1 MTTLD
6 LKRGNKWGAL
16 DFAVDVTVQPSQ
28 MENRSMSS
36 EVASSVKALPKQSKR
51 WGADKLYTNLSYL
64 LMILPGAVWLF
75 LFSYL
80 PMPGIIMAFKDY
92 KLARPPADAWLQNR
106 FVYSLFNSP
115 WVGLENFRYL
125 TLPTNIENTLI
136 YIRNTVLYNL
146 LFMVV
151 GLVLAVALAVIIFEL
166 TNRFLA
172 KLYHSILFLP
182 YFISW
187 IVVAYVVY
195 ALGSSAGILNN
206 VFSTMGF
213 APIEIYK
220 EKGYWPF
227 IFLLANV
234 WKYTGNGSI
243 IYLATITGIPRELYE
258 AAAVD
263 GAGKWKQ
270 FTAITLPHLT
280 PVIMLL
286 QILAVG
292 RILGSDFD
300 MFYTLPNGAAL
311 VKDVTYTLDV
321 FVYSMLRSATPL
333 GYPAAAAF
341 VQSVFGFILI
351 LITNWIVRKVR
362 PELALF

>member
-1 MTTLD
+1 M
-6 LKRGNKWGAL
+6 
-16 DFAVDVTVQPSQ
+16 V
-28 MENRSMSS
+28 
-36 EVASSVKALPKQSKR
+36 
-51 WGADKLYTNLSYL
+51 
-64 LMILPGAVWLF
+64 LPGAIWLF

-80 PMPGIIMAFKDY
+80 PMPGIIMAFKTY
-92 KLARPPADAWLQNR
+92 RLQRPPADFWIQNK
-106 FVYSLFNSP
+106 FIYSLITSP
-115 WVGLENFRYL
+115 WVGLKNFEYL
-125 TLPTNIENTLI
+125 TLPTNIDNTLT

-151 GLVLAVALAVIIFEL
+151 GLVFSVALAVIIYEL
-166 TNRFLA
+166 TNRFWA

-195 ALGSSAGILNN
+195 ALGSSNGIINSILA
-206 VFSTMGF
+206 SMGLG
-213 APIEIYK
+213 PIEVYK
-220 EKGYWPF
+220 VKVAWPI
-227 IFLLANV
+227 IFLVANI

-243 IYLATITGIPRELYE
+243 IYLAVITGIDRELYE
-258 AAAVD
+258 AAAMD

-270 FTAITLPHLT
+270 FLNITLPHLI
-280 PVIMLL
+280 PVIVLL

-292 RILGSDFD
+292 RIFGSDFD

-321 FVYSMLRSATPL
+321 FVYNMLRSGSPL

-341 VQSVFGFILI
+341 LQSMVGFILI
-351 LITNWIVRKVR
+351 LVTNYRCAKDKTRIGIVLKNF
-362 PELALF
+362 LQK

>member
-1 MTTLD
+1 
-6 LKRGNKWGAL
+6 
-16 DFAVDVTVQPSQ
+16 
-28 MENRSMSS
+28 MSL
-36 EVASSVKALPKQSKR
+36 EVAPPVQSTPKKKKR
-51 WGADKLYTNLSYL
+51 WGADKIYSNLSYL
-64 LMILPGAVWLF
+64 LMVLPGVIWLF

-92 KLARPPADAWLQNR
+92 RLARPPADYFIQNK
-106 FVYSLFNSP
+106 FVYSLITSP
-115 WVGLENFRYL
+115 WVGLDNFRYL
-125 TLPTNIENTLI
+125 TLPTNIDNTI
-136 YIRNTVLYNL
+136 TYVRNTIFYNL

-151 GLVLAVALAVIIFEL
+151 GLVLSVMLAVMIFEL
-166 TNRFLA
+166 TNHLLA
-172 KLYHSILFLP
+172 KIYHSIFFLP
-182 YFISW
+182 FFISW

-195 ALGSSAGILNN
+195 ALGSSTGIINSITDTLGLG
-206 VFSTMGF
+206 S
-213 APIEIYK
+213 IELYK
-220 EKGYWPF
+220 EKIYWPF
-227 IFLLANV
+227 IFVIANI

-243 IYLATITGIPRELYE
+243 LYLATITGIGRELYE

-270 FTAITLPHLT
+270 FTSITLPHLM
-280 PVIMLL
+280 PVIVLL

-311 VKDVTYTLDV
+311 VKDATYTLDV

-341 VQSVFGFILI
+341 LQSAFGFVLI
-351 LITNWIVRKVR
+351 LVTNSIVRRIR
-362 PELALF
+362 PEMALF

>member
-1 MTTLD
+1 
-6 LKRGNKWGAL
+6 
-16 DFAVDVTVQPSQ
+16 
-28 MENRSMSS
+28 MSL
-36 EVASSVKALPKQSKR
+36 EVASSVNTLPKKKKR
-51 WGADKLYTNLSYL
+51 LGSDKVYTNLSYL
-64 LMILPGAVWLF
+64 IMILPGAIWLF

-92 KLARPPADAWLQNR
+92 RLARPPQDGWIQNK
-106 FVYSLFNSP
+106 FIYSLINSS
-115 WVGLENFRYL
+115 WVGLDNFRYL
-125 TLPTNIENTLI
+125 TLPTNIENTLM

-146 LFMVV
+146 LFMVA
-151 GLVLAVALAVIIFEL
+151 GLVLSVALAVIIFEL

-172 KLYHSILFLP
+172 KFYHSILFLP

-195 ALGSSAGILNN
+195 ALGSSGGIINSI
-206 VFSTMGF
+206 FPAMGF
-213 APIEIYK
+213 APIEVYK
-220 EKGYWPF
+220 EESYWPF
-227 IFLLANV
+227 IFLIANI

-263 GAGKWKQ
+263 GAGKWQQ
-270 FTAITLPHLT
+270 FTSITLPHLI
-280 PVIMLL
+280 PVIVLL
-286 QILAVG
+286 QILAIG
-292 RILGSDFD
+292 RLLGSDFD

-311 VKDVTYTLDV
+311 VKNATYTLDV
-321 FVYSMLRSATPL
+321 YVYSMLRSATPL

-351 LITNWIVRKVR
+351 LITNYIVRRTR

>member
-1 MTTLD
+1 MTI
-6 LKRGNKWGAL
+6 
-16 DFAVDVTVQPSQ
+16 
-28 MENRSMSS
+28 
-36 EVASSVKALPKQSKR
+36 EVSSSVKSIPSTDSAKKR
-51 WGADKLYTNLSYL
+51 WSKDKVYTNLSYL
-64 LMILPGAVWLF
+64 LMVLPGAVWLI
-75 LFSYL
+75 LFAYL
-80 PMPGIIMAFKDY
+80 PMPGIVMAFKDY
-92 KLARPPADAWLQNR
+92 RLARPPQDAWIQNK
-106 FVYSLFNSP
+106 FIYSLIQSP
-115 WVGLENFRYL
+115 WVGLENFNYL
-125 TLPTNIENTLI
+125 ILPTNIENTI
-136 YIRNTVLYNL
+136 AYVRNTIVYNL
-146 LFMVV
+146 LFMAI
-151 GLVLAVALAVIIFEL
+151 GLVLSVALAVIIFEL
-166 TNRFLA
+166 TNQLA
-172 KLYHSILFLP
+172 AKFYHSVLFLP

-195 ALGSSAGILNN
+195 ALGSSDGIINSIFGN
-206 VFSTMGF
+206 VGLE
-213 APIEIYK
+213 PIEIYK
-220 EKGYWPF
+220 EKFYWPI
-227 IFLLANV
+227 IFVLANI

-270 FTAITLPHLT
+270 FTSITLPFLA
-280 PVIMLL
+280 PVIVLL
-286 QILAVG
+286 QILAIG

-341 VQSVFGFILI
+341 LQSIFGFILI
-351 LITNWIVRKVR
+351 LVTNFIVRRIR

>member
-1 MTTLD
+1 
-6 LKRGNKWGAL
+6 
-16 DFAVDVTVQPSQ
+16 
-28 MENRSMSS
+28 MSL
-36 EVASSVKALPKQSKR
+36 EVASSVNTLPSKKKR
-51 WGADKLYTNLSYL
+51 LGSDKVYTNLSYL
-64 LMILPGAVWLF
+64 IMILPGAIWLF

-92 KLARPPADAWLQNR
+92 RLARPPQDSWIQNK
-106 FVYSLFNSP
+106 FIYSLINSS
-115 WVGLENFRYL
+115 WVGLDNFRYL
-125 TLPTNIENTLI
+125 TLPTNIENTLM

-146 LFMVV
+146 LFMVA
-151 GLVLAVALAVIIFEL
+151 GLVLSVALAVIIFEL

-172 KLYHSILFLP
+172 KFYHSILFLP

-195 ALGSSAGILNN
+195 ALGSSGGIINSI
-206 VFSTMGF
+206 FPAMGF
-213 APIEIYK
+213 APIEVYK
-220 EKGYWPF
+220 EESYWPF
-227 IFLLANV
+227 IFLIANI

-263 GAGKWKQ
+263 GAGKWQQ
-270 FTAITLPHLT
+270 FTSITLPHLI
-280 PVIMLL
+280 PVIVLL

-311 VKDVTYTLDV
+311 VKNATYTLDV
-321 FVYSMLRSATPL
+321 YVYSMLRSATPL

-351 LITNWIVRKVR
+351 LITNYIVRRTR

>member
-1 MTTLD
+1 MSLEAASAGKSLPTQ
-6 LKRGNKWGAL
+6 KKPNK
-16 DFAVDVTVQPSQ
+16 
-28 MENRSMSS
+28 
-36 EVASSVKALPKQSKR
+36 KR
-51 WGADKLYTNLSYL
+51 WGADQVYTNLSYL
-64 LMILPGAVWLF
+64 LMVLPGAIWLF

-92 KLARPPADAWLQNR
+92 KLARPPQDFWIQNR
-106 FVYSLFNSP
+106 FIYSLINSP
-115 WVGLENFRYL
+115 WVGLENFQYL
-125 TLPTNIENTLI
+125 TLPTNIENTI
-136 YIRNTVLYNL
+136 MYIRNTVLYNL
-146 LFMVV
+146 LFMVA
-151 GLVLAVALAVIIFEL
+151 GLVLSVALAVIIFEL
-166 TNRFLA
+166 TNRFFA

-195 ALGSSAGILNN
+195 ALGSSGGIINSL
-206 VFSTMGF
+206 SATLGF
-213 APIEIYK
+213 APIEVYK
-220 EKGYWPF
+220 EESYWPI
-227 IFLLANV
+227 IFLIANI

-263 GAGKWKQ
+263 GAGKWTQ
-270 FTAITLPHLT
+270 FTNITLPHLI
-280 PVIMLL
+280 PVIVLL

-351 LITNWIVRKVR
+351 LITNWIVRRTR